1 MKDSLRRRRAEK
13 RASWESPESS
23 LTLGNILKLQ
33 DTSVDGINATHV
45 RKTLNM
51 GVRVLQ
57 AVLFKFPSKSKT
69 EIRRV
74 VWLTWSIITVLKVY
88 MEGMSHVDDFF
99 GCGWIVGDTER
110 FQRGITLGFTG
121 FNVDRRLV
129 ISICNGMQLAPVF
142 RTYQENVI
150 KPKLI

>member
-23 LTLGNILKLQ
+23 LTLGNVLRLQ
-33 DTSVDGINATHV
+33 DTSVDGVNATHV

-74 VWLTWSIITVLKVY
+74 VCSPDLLSLSSKFTWKECPTLT
-88 MEGMSHVDDFF
+88 
-99 GCGWIVGDTER
+99 
-110 FQRGITLGFTG
+110 
-121 FNVDRRLV
+121 
-129 ISICNGMQLAPVF
+129 ISLAVAG
-142 RTYQENVI
+142 
-150 KPKLI
+150 L